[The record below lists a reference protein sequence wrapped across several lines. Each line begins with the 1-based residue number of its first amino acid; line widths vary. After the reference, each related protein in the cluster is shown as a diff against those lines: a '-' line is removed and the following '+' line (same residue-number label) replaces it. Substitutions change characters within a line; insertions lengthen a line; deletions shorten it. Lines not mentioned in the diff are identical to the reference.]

1 MWGGA
6 PQDGWTPLFVAANNS
21 HFAVV
26 ELLVAKG
33 ADTNV
38 VLNVSGAGWKA
49 KGKGFERAYI
59 LGSCDSRRRSY
70 TDLL

>member
-1 MWGGA
+1 MGGARVGRRGRALTWGGA

-26 ELLVAKG
+26 ELLAAKG

-38 VLNVSGAGWKA
+38 VLNVSGGRV
-49 KGKGFERAYI
+49 GGEGQRI
-59 LGSCDSRRRSY
+59 
-70 TDLL
+70 